1 MSTDVSS
8 LFVAARP
15 SFLEGASRL
24 LDFGNT
30 LSEYNTSLTPAQA
43 DFLALRGD
51 WGLIGHDW
59 ASAFAEI
66 DRNLDGCQAKVQ

>member
-1 MSTDVSS
+1 MGTDVGS
-8 LFVAARP
+8 LFLGARP

-30 LSEYNTSLTPAQA
+30 LSEYNTSLTPEQA

-51 WGLIGHDW
+51 WGLIGYDW
-59 ASAFAEI
+59 ASALAEVNKN
-66 DRNLDGCQAKVQ
+66 REGCHAKRP